1 MSTYTPI
8 ATQTLSS
15 AAASVTF
22 SGIPQTYT
30 DLVLVCNARSARTA
44 DNFNTIT
51 VQVNGLTTSIYSYTT
66 LSGDGSAVQSTRESN
81 QTSIS
86 PVRLSTSASSFTS
99 LDASIIHF
107 MNYSNT
113 TTNKT
118 VLGRGSS
125 MGEFYEVITTAN
137 LIRTTNAITSIT
149 LSTALAGDFVS
160 GSSFT
165 LYGIG
170 AGSPKAF
177 GGDTVLND
185 GTYWYHVY
193 RSSGVFAPVTNLSCD
208 YLVIAGG
215 GGGGRGDTAGNNSG
229 GAGGAGGLRSTVT
242 ATGGGGTI
250 ESALALTGGSN
261 YTVTV
266 GAGGAA
272 ATGVTVRGTNGNNSV
287 FATVTSTGGGGGGS
301 NNFSPWTGAT
311 GGSGGGGSSQF
322 TGPYTNGVGG
332 TGTANQGYAGGQG
345 NINAGGGGGGA
356 GAVGS
361 AGNAGT
367 TVGGAGGAGV
377 AVSITGSS
385 VTYAGGGGGNGASGG
400 GAGGSG
406 GGGAGSYNGTA
417 GSGTAN
423 TGGGGGASSNTSG
436 AGGSG
441 TVIVR
446 YLV

>member
-8 ATQTLSS
+8 ATYTVTGSNLLGTTG
-15 AAASVTF
+15 VTF
-22 SGIPQTYT
+22 SGIPQNYT
-30 DLVLVCNARSARTA
+30 DLIIVQNTSLTGAAIGLIRVGNASVDTGSNYSQTA
-44 DNFNTIT
+44 
-51 VQVNGLTTSIYSYTT
+51 
-66 LSGDGSAVQSTRESN
+66 LSGNGAA
-81 QTSIS
+81 
-86 PVRLSTSASSFTS
+86 ASSGRVTNTTVWRTD
-99 LDASIIHF
+99 LAHMTTGWGVYITNI

-118 VLGRGSS
+118 CIQRYNNVPYGALEAIVGLWRS
-125 MGEFYEVITTAN
+125 
-137 LIRTTNAITSIT
+137 TNAINTIQLYLDRAESY
-149 LSTALAGDFVS
+149 LVGST
-160 GSSFT
+160 FT
-165 LYGIG
+165 LYGIS

-177 GGDTVLND
+177 GGDEVRTD
-185 GTYWYHVY
+185 GTYWYHIY

-208 YLVIAGG
+208 YLVVAGG
-215 GGGGRGDTAGNNSG
+215 AGGGRGDTAGNNSG

-377 AVSITGSS
+377 AISITGSS

-441 TVIVR
+441 IVIVR
-446 YLV
+446 YAV